1 MVNHKDHNRL
11 NNSVDNLE
19 WCTQEYNARY
29 SAHLISA
36 SLKGIKKS
44 KETKAKISATQQKR
58 FQNRE
63 LPLFIYRYREGYRFQ
78 IVKEGKMLAGKNF
91 KTLEE
96 AIKYKAKWFA
106 RRGIL

>member
-63 LPLFIYRYREGYRFQ
+63 LPLYI
-78 IVKEGKMLAGKNF
+78 
-91 KTLEE
+91 
-96 AIKYKAKWFA
+96 
-106 RRGIL
+106 